1 MRKKMKKQQ
10 PETLEDVTIIEDT
23 EEQER
28 QEEKISKSE
37 WKKLLKEE
45 VDLQL
50 KFEKFIKDPE
60 VATRHRK
67 IISSGKAK
75 NMFWDYLNGYNLKQI
90 AERHGISY
98 PTVHKFFTDFYLA
111 TFDELEIKR
120 VVYDDLSKHANILA
134 SFFASVAMLSQDIA
148 FNAIL
153 SKRIREE
160 LAEILARGGI
170 GEVLEE
176 KKTLSAWRSALR
188 TSEMLLKLVNEQT
201 NIYLNLLERVLD
213 KQREAAFISAL
224 YRVMSELDPETAY
237 KLQEALYRDEYARAL
252 LEASSTEE
260 LITILSEIFQN
271 KTKIA
276 KTFEDVKTID
286 KNIFELPE

>member
-10 PETLEDVTIIEDT
+10 PEVLENTTTIEDIDGQ
-23 EEQER
+23 EQK
-28 QEEKISKSE
+28 EEKISKSE

-60 VATRHRK
+60 VSARHRK

-260 LITILSEIFQN
+260 LIAILSEIFQN

-276 KTFEDVKTID
+276 KTFEDVRTID

>member
-1 MRKKMKKQQ
+1 MKKQQ
-10 PETLEDVTIIEDT
+10 PKVLENATTLEDIEGQ
-23 EEQER
+23 EQ

-60 VATRHRK
+60 VAAHHRK

-160 LAEILARGGI
+160 LAEILARGGV

-260 LITILSEIFQN
+260 LIAILSEIFQN

-276 KTFEDVKTID
+276 KTFEDVKAVD

>member
-1 MRKKMKKQQ
+1 MRKKIKKQKS
-10 PETLEDVTIIEDT
+10 ENLENEKTIEKQDQIDG
-23 EEQER
+23 
-28 QEEKISKSE
+28 KISKRE
-37 WKKLLKEE
+37 WKNLLKEE

-50 KFEKFIKDPE
+50 KFEKFIKEPE
-60 VATRHRK
+60 VAARHRK

-90 AERHGISY
+90 AERHDVSY

-260 LITILSEIFQN
+260 LIAILSEIFQN

-276 KTFEDVKTID
+276 KTFEDIKAIE

>member
-10 PETLEDVTIIEDT
+10 PKVLENATTLEDIEGQ
-23 EEQER
+23 EQ

-60 VATRHRK
+60 VAAHHRK

-160 LAEILARGGI
+160 LAEILARGGV

-260 LITILSEIFQN
+260 LIAILSEIFQN

-276 KTFEDVKTID
+276 KTFEDVKAVD

>member
-1 MRKKMKKQQ
+1 MHKKMKRQQ
-10 PETLEDVTIIEDT
+10 PEDLEQRSDIETI
-23 EEQER
+23 EEREQK
-28 QEEKISKSE
+28 EEKISKSE

-60 VATRHRK
+60 VASRHRK

-75 NMFWDYLNGYNLKQI
+75 DMFWDYINGYNLKQI

-120 VVYDDLSKHANILA
+120 IVYDDLSKHANILA

-148 FNAIL
+148 FNALL

-160 LAEILARGGI
+160 LAEILAREGI
-170 GEVLEE
+170 VGVLEE

-260 LITILSEIFQN
+260 LIAILSEIFQN
-271 KTKIA
+271 KVKITKA
-276 KTFEDVKTID
+276 FEDVKAID

>member
-1 MRKKMKKQQ
+1 MRKKIKNQH
-10 PETLEDVTIIEDT
+10 PEVLENTNTSEDF
-23 EEQER
+23 EKEDK

-50 KFEKFIKDPE
+50 KFEKFIKNPE
-60 VATRHRK
+60 VAARHRK

-90 AERHGISY
+90 AERHGVSY
-98 PTVHKFFTDFYLA
+98 PTVHKFFTDFYLT

-213 KQREAAFISAL
+213 KQREVAFISAL

-260 LITILSEIFQN
+260 LIAILSEIFQN
-271 KTKIA
+271 KIKIA

-286 KNIFELPE
+286 KNVFELPE